1 MSGPAWF
8 IPPAWAG
15 QTCFIVGGGPSVAVQ
30 PIERLR
36 GRRVIALNSSYLA
49 VPFADFLLFAD
60 TRWYEQHRGRREFQA
75 FAGQRV
81 TCSPHIHD
89 ERIWRLRRRNPPG
102 LAGELDAVVMSR
114 TVMAAALNM
123 AAHLAAARI
132 VMLGL
137 DGQPAPIDLADLVA
151 RGFPAELAG
160 RTHHHEPH
168 PWPQREGCWNEQ
180 RAELATLVEPLAQR
194 GISVVNA
201 SPNTAVDLWPVT
213 PLEGELL

>member
-1 MSGPAWF
+1 MSCPAWF

-15 QTCFIVGGGPSVAVQ
+15 QTCFIVAGGPSVETQ

-36 GRRVIALNSSYLA
+36 GRHVIALNSSYL
-49 VPFADFLLFAD
+49 VTPFAEFLLFAD

-102 LAGELDAVVMSR
+102 LAGDHDAVVMSR
-114 TVMAAALNM
+114 TVMAAGLNM

-137 DGQPAPIDLADLVA
+137 DGKPAAD
-151 RGFPAELAG
+151 G
-160 RTHHHEPH
+160 RTHHHEAH
-168 PWPQREGCWNEQ
+168 PWPQKDGCWAEQ
-180 RAELATLVEPLAQR
+180 RAELATLVAPLAQR
-194 GISVVNA
+194 GIAVVNA
-201 SPNTAVDLWPVT
+201 SPDTAVDLWPVT
-213 PLEGELL
+213 TLEGELL